1 MGSKTIKILKNSYK
15 GYKTYSY
22 FYGMKTILIIVILF
36 ISFLTQAQGFE
47 LGSWKEYL
55 PYRNV
60 LNIVHLDNKYYAAT
74 PYSLYYLDE
83 DDNSIERLTEIN
95 SLSDFSISIM
105 GVNEQEKAIV
115 VGYESGNIDLIK
127 NGEIINLSGIV
138 SSNIIGDKRVYNV
151 YSSGNLTYLACG
163 FGIVVI
169 DIEKEE
175 VKDTYIIG
183 VGGSQVKIN
192 DITINTD
199 TIYAATDAGVYKAG
213 LSSVFLSD
221 PTNWSIENNIAPL
234 SYSFITSFGGRLLL
248 NAKYTGFLTDTL
260 YQLENGVFGKVSS
273 LSNNDYF
280 DIQPKDNNLLLSTQR
295 GVLELD
301 ENLQQVELL
310 YTYAETSFVN
320 PNSCIWND
328 GAYWVADKDNGMVKV
343 INNFNFE
350 SYLLQ
355 GPFSNDVFHL
365 ATNNNDLWVSSG
377 RTEGSAWNSTF
388 NMNGIYHYNSE
399 DWEMYNG
406 LTNVELSEVDSIF
419 DFVHIAIDPLDET
432 HIMASSFKGGVVEI
446 KDGKYV
452 TRHTW
457 YNSSLQRR
465 LTDLTKT
472 CASGS
477 AFDEDG
483 NFWVANAF
491 VNEPLSLYTI
501 DGTWKSFVCSAEMK
515 GGIVTELYIDKT
527 NGYLW
532 MGAKGGGVMVYDF
545 NKTPEDETDDQF
557 KTLTTV
563 EGSGALPSD
572 ITNTIVEDKNGAI
585 WLGTENGPVVI
596 YYPRNIFEGGNYYAQ
611 EILIEQDGIL
621 EVLLGSEDINE
632 IVVDG
637 ANRKWFAT
645 EGGGLF
651 LISADGTEMINSFT
665 TENSPIFSNTINA
678 LAINPKT
685 GEVYVGTDKGIMGFK
700 GEATE
705 PNATFN
711 EVYAYPNPVRPEY
724 QGKIAIK
731 GLTNSADVK
740 ITDASGNLVASTTS
754 LGGQAVWD
762 GKTLSGERVATG
774 VYYVFL
780 VTEDGSDKIAT
791 KLLFVN

>member
-1 MGSKTIKILKNSYK
+1 MKKIL
-15 GYKTYSY
+15 
-22 FYGMKTILIIVILF
+22 FLIVLF
-36 ISFLTQAQGFE
+36 ISVFTQAQGFE

-55 PYRNV
+55 PYRKV
-60 LNIVHLDNKYYAAT
+60 INIVHSDNKYFAAT
-74 PYSLYYLDE
+74 PYSIYYLDE
-83 DDNSIERLTEIN
+83 EDNSIERLTKIN
-95 SLSDFSISIM
+95 SLSDFSISTM
-105 GVNEQEKAIV
+105 GVNKQEETV
-115 VGYESGNIDLIK
+115 VIGYESGNVDLIK
-127 NGEIINLSGIV
+127 NGEVINLSGIV
-138 SSNIIGDKRVYNV
+138 SSNIIGDKRVYKT
-151 YSSGNLTYLACG
+151 YSSGALTYLACG

-169 DIEKEE
+169 DVKKQE

-183 VGGSQVKIN
+183 SGGAQVKVN
-192 DITINTD
+192 DLTSRAD
-199 TIYAATDAGVYKAG
+199 TIYAATDVGVYKAG

-221 PTNWSIENNIAPL
+221 PSNWSLEPLVAPL
-234 SYSFITSFGGRLLL
+234 SYNLITAFAGGLLL
-248 NAKYTGFLTDTL
+248 NAQYTGFLTDTI
-260 YQLENGVFGKVSS
+260 YQFKNGVFEQASS
-273 LSNNDYF
+273 ITNNDYF
-280 DIQPKDNNLLLSTQR
+280 DFQFKDNHLLLSAQR
-295 GVLELD
+295 GVIEID
-301 ENLQQVELL
+301 ENLQQVEFI
-310 YTYAETSFVN
+310 YTYAETNFVN
-320 PNSCIWND
+320 ALSCIWND

-365 ATNNNDLWVSSG
+365 VTNDNDLWVSSG

-388 NMNGIYHYNSE
+388 NMNGIYHYNAE
-399 DWEMYNG
+399 DWSMYNR
-406 LTNVELSEVDSIF
+406 LTNSELSEVDSIF
-419 DFVHIAIDPLDET
+419 DYVHIAIDPLDET
-432 HIMASSFKGGVVEI
+432 HIMASSFKGGVVEVR
-446 KDGKYV
+446 GGEYV

-457 YNSSLQRR
+457 HNSSLQRR

-477 AFDEDG
+477 AFDDEG

-491 VNEPLSLYTI
+491 VNEPLSLYTP
-501 DGTWKSFVCSAEMK
+501 DGTWKSFVCTAEMK

-527 NGYLW
+527 NGYIW
-532 MGAKGGGVMVYDF
+532 MGAKGGGVMVYDN
-545 NKTPEDETDDQF
+545 NKTPLDETDDQF

-572 ITNTIVEDKNGAI
+572 IVNTIVEDKNGAI
-585 WLGTENGPVVI
+585 WFGTENGPVVI
-596 YYPRNIFEGGNYYAQ
+596 YNPRNIFEGGNFDAQ
-611 EILIEQDGIL
+611 EILIEVDGIL
-621 EVLLGSEDINE
+621 EVLLGTEDINE
-632 IVVDG
+632 IVIDG

-665 TENSPIFSNTINA
+665 TENSPIFSNTVNA

-685 GEVYVGTDKGIMGFK
+685 GEVYVGTDKGIMGYK

-705 PNATFN
+705 PNTTFT

-731 GLTNSADVK
+731 GLTQNADVK

-754 LGGQAVWD
+754 FGGQAVWD

>member
-1 MGSKTIKILKNSYK
+1 
-15 GYKTYSY
+15 
-22 FYGMKTILIIVILF
+22 MKVILF
-36 ISFLTQAQGFE
+36 VVLLFLSLVTQAQGFE

-55 PYRNV
+55 PYREV
-60 LNIVHLDNKYYAAT
+60 INIVHSDNKYYAAT

-83 DDNSIERLTEIN
+83 EDNSIERLTKIN
-95 SLSDFSISIM
+95 SLSDFSISVM
-105 GVNEQEKAIV
+105 DVNEEEETV
-115 VGYESGNIDLIK
+115 VIGYESGNIDLIK
-127 NGEIINLSGIV
+127 NEEIINISGIV
-138 SSNIIGDKRVYNV
+138 SSNIIGDKRIYNI
-151 YSSGNLTYLACG
+151 YSLGNLTYLACG

-169 DIEKEE
+169 DVTKQE

-183 VGGSQVKIN
+183 FGGEQIKIN
-192 DITINTD
+192 DITIRAD
-199 TIYAATDAGVYKAG
+199 TIFAATDVGVYKAG

-221 PTNWSIENNIAPL
+221 PSNWTLEPLVDPQPYNLIAD
-234 SYSFITSFGGRLLL
+234 FGGGILLS
-248 NAKYTGFLTDTL
+248 AKNTGFLTDTM
-260 YQLENGVFGKVSS
+260 YQLKNGAFIKVASVV
-273 LSNNDYF
+273 NNDYF
-280 DIQPKDNNLLLSTQR
+280 DFQFKDNNLLLSTQR
-295 GVLELD
+295 GVIELD

-310 YTYAETSFVN
+310 FTYAQTSFVS

-328 GAYWVADKDNGMVKV
+328 GAYWVSDKNNGMAKV
-343 INNFNFE
+343 TNNFNFE
-350 SYLLQ
+350 SFLLQ

-365 ATNNNDLWVSSG
+365 VTNNDDLWVSSG

-399 DWEMYNG
+399 DWKMYNR
-406 LTNVELSEVDSIF
+406 LTDVELSEVDSIF
-419 DFVHIAIDPLDET
+419 DFVHIAIDPKDET

-446 KDGKYV
+446 RDNKYI

-457 YNSSLQRR
+457 HNSSLQRR

-491 VNEPLSLYTI
+491 VNEPLSLYTV
-501 DGTWKSFVCSAEMK
+501 DGTWKSFVCTAEMK
-515 GGIVTELYIDKT
+515 GGICTDLYIDKT
-527 NGYLW
+527 NGYIW
-532 MGAKGGGVMVYDF
+532 MAAKGGGVMVYDN
-545 NKTPEDETDDQF
+545 NKTPLDETDDQF
-557 KTLTTV
+557 KTLTTQQ
-563 EGSGALPSD
+563 GSGDLPSD
-572 ITNTIVEDKNGAI
+572 IVNTIVEDKNGAI
-585 WLGTENGPVVI
+585 WFGTENGPVVL
-596 YYPRNIFEGGNYYAQ
+596 YNPRNVFEGGNFDAQ
-611 EILIEQDGIL
+611 EILIEEEGVL
-621 EVLLGSEDINE
+621 EVLLGTEDINE
-632 IVVDG
+632 IVIDG

-651 LISADGTEMINSFT
+651 LISAEGTELINSFT
-665 TENSPIFSNTINA
+665 TENSPIFSNTVNA
-678 LAINPKT
+678 LAINPET
-685 GEVYVGTDKGIMGFK
+685 GEVYVGTDKGIMGYK

-731 GLTNSADVK
+731 GLTRNADVK

-791 KLLFVN
+791 KLLFIN

>member
-1 MGSKTIKILKNSYK
+1 
-15 GYKTYSY
+15 
-22 FYGMKTILIIVILF
+22 MKTILFIVTLLISLII
-36 ISFLTQAQGFE
+36 QAQGFE

-55 PYRNV
+55 PYREV
-60 LNIVHLDNKYYAAT
+60 INIVHSDNKYYAAT
-74 PYSLYYLDE
+74 PYSVYYLDE
-83 DDNSIERLTEIN
+83 EDNSIERLTKIN
-95 SLSDFSISIM
+95 SLSDFSISTM
-105 GVNEQEKAIV
+105 GVNEQEETV
-115 VGYESGNIDLIK
+115 VIGYESGNIDLIK
-127 NGEIINLSGIV
+127 NGEVINISGIV
-138 SSNIIGDKRVYNV
+138 SSNIIGDKRIYKV
-151 YSSGNLTYLACG
+151 YSSENFTYLACG

-169 DIEKEE
+169 DIKRQE

-183 VGGSQVKIN
+183 SGGAQIKIN
-192 DITINTD
+192 DITISSN
-199 TIYAATDAGVYKAG
+199 TIYAATDNGVYKAS

-221 PTNWSIENNIAPL
+221 PSNWSLEASIAPF
-234 SYSFITSFGGRLLL
+234 SYNLITEFAGGLLL
-248 NAKYTGFLTDTL
+248 NAKYPQFLTDTI
-260 YQLENGVFGKVSS
+260 YQFKNGVFAQVPNIT
-273 LSNNDYF
+273 NNDYF
-280 DIQPKDNNLLLSTQR
+280 DFQFKENNLLLSTQR
-295 GVLELD
+295 GVIEVD
-301 ENLQQVELL
+301 ENFQQVELL
-310 YTYAETSFVN
+310 FTYAETNFIN
-320 PNSCIWND
+320 PLSCIWNN

-350 SYLLQ
+350 SYALQ

-365 ATNNNDLWVSSG
+365 ATNKNDLWVSSG

-399 DWEMYNG
+399 DWKMYNG
-406 LTNVELSEVDSIF
+406 LTNVELSVVDSIF
-419 DFVHIAIDPLDET
+419 DYVHIAIDPKDET

-446 KDGKYV
+446 RGGEYI

-457 YNSSLQRR
+457 HNSSLQRR

-491 VNEPLSLYTI
+491 VNEPLSLYTP
-501 DGTWKSFVCSAEMK
+501 DGIWKSFICTPEMK

-527 NGYLW
+527 NGYIW
-532 MGAKGGGVMVYDF
+532 MGAKGGGVMVYD
-545 NKTPEDETDDQF
+545 NNNTPLDETDDQF

-596 YYPRNIFEGGNYYAQ
+596 YNPRNIFEGGNFDAQ
-611 EILIEQDGIL
+611 EILIEEDGIL

-632 IVVDG
+632 IVIDG

-651 LISADGTEMINSFT
+651 LISADGTEMISSFT
-665 TENSPIFSNTINA
+665 TENSPIFSNIVNA

-685 GEVYVGTDKGIMGFK
+685 GEVYVGTDKGIMGYK

-705 PNATFN
+705 PNTTFT

-724 QGKIAIK
+724 NGKIAIK
-731 GLTNSADVK
+731 GLTRNADVK
-740 ITDASGNLVASTTS
+740 ITDTSGNLVASTTS

-762 GKTLSGERVATG
+762 GKTLSGDRVATG